1 MIVDEIER
9 LRSRIIENAREWC
22 RAENI
27 KPYKLAL
34 LSGFSGDSATRHMN
48 RPDWSPTNDTLRAI
62 EAILPKRPRLL
73 PPPFSWGV
81 GVKIADLDQ
90 IKASALKVGKLLLA
104 DLIHDVQG
112 IRRGWTWG

>member
-62 EAILPKRPRLL
+62 EAILPKRPCLL
-73 PPPFSWGV
+73 PPPL
-81 GVKIADLDQ
+81 AEDL
-90 IKASALKVGKLLLA
+90 ALTGCDLLSGLRFMPLA
-104 DLIHDVQG
+104 KFG
-112 IRRGWTWG
+112 AKRGGRS